1 MTATI
6 QNSNGSTQDVTASA
20 TWATSSPDVAWVS
33 SGGLVTA
40 LANGTTNI
48 TATSQGKS
56 NTFLITV
63 AMKATPQ
70 ATYAFSRLC
79 FPKQAGMDVTIT
91 EASGNIGMTVTSVVI
106 QMFDHSGMPEV
117 YKTLSASEIASQWD
131 GSNRLDPGETRVVSY
146 VSAYPGN
153 VETEDSTADVTVTIT
168 DDAGNT
174 TTLEQKN
181 ISQLDKC

>member
-1 MTATI
+1 MPQQQLNLAEI
-6 QNSNGSTQDVTASA
+6 QALLAPPAGR
-20 TWATSSPDVAWVS
+20 
-33 SGGLVTA
+33 LV
-40 LANGTTNI
+40 
-48 TATSQGKS
+48 
-56 NTFLITV
+56 
-63 AMKATPQ
+63 
-70 ATYAFSRLC
+70 
-79 FPKQAGMDVTIT
+79 T

-106 QMFDHSGMPEV
+106 QMFDHSGMSKV

-131 GSNRLDPGETRVVSY
+131 GSNHLDPGETRVVSY